1 MAIPPAGSEKEI
13 KRLQDEG
20 KTTILVAEEGRLLG
34 IIGVADQLRPGVKEV
49 VASLKK
55 GGIKRVG
62 MLTGDNEGTARA
74 IAAQA
79 GLDEYR
85 SRLMPEEKV
94 EAIRQLQQKYGRI
107 AMVGDGVNDAPAMA
121 AADVG
126 IAMGAAGTDIA
137 LETAD
142 LALMSDDLSKI
153 PYALGISRKAV
164 NIIRQNVVASL
175 AIVALVVS
183 LALIG
188 KIGLVPGLLI
198 NEGSALIVMLNGLRL
213 LKS

>member
-1 MAIPPAGSEKEI
+1 
-13 KRLQDEG
+13 
-20 KTTILVAEEGRLLG
+20 
-34 IIGVADQLRPGVKEV
+34 
-49 VASLKK
+49 
-55 GGIKRVG
+55 
-62 MLTGDNEGTARA
+62 MLTGDNDGTARA
-74 IAAQA
+74 IASQA
-79 GLDEYR
+79 GIDEYR
-85 SRLMPEEKV
+85 SQLLPEDKV
-94 EAIRQLQQKYGRI
+94 AAVSELKRKYNKI

-153 PYALGISRKAV
+153 SYALGISRKTMR
-164 NIIRQNVVASL
+164 IIKQNVAASL
-175 AIVALVVS
+175 AIVAIVVT

-198 NEGSALIVMLNGLRL
+198 NEGSALVVMLNGLRL
-213 LKS
+213 LRS

>member
-1 MAIPPAGSEKEI
+1 
-13 KRLQDEG
+13 
-20 KTTILVAEEGRLLG
+20 
-34 IIGVADQLRPGVKEV
+34 
-49 VASLKK
+49 
-55 GGIKRVG
+55 

-74 IAAQA
+74 IAVQA

-85 SRLMPEEKV
+85 PQLMPEDKV
-94 EAIRQLQQKYGRI
+94 KAVSELKQKYGRI
-107 AMVGDGVNDAPAMA
+107 AMVGDGINDAPAMA

-126 IAMGAAGTDIA
+126 IAMGAAGTDVA

-153 PYALGISRKAV
+153 SYALGLSRKAV
-164 NIIRQNVVASL
+164 NIIKQNVAASL
-175 AIVALVVS
+175 AIVVIVVT

-213 LKS
+213 LRS